1 MGKIIKEIAQKQR
14 DGSYERIALG
24 ATKVSE
30 LQNDSEFLTKDSAVL
45 EDYPKYEEFGAVA
58 FSNKY
63 KDLDGKP
70 APYTLPI
77 ASEFELGGVMIGP
90 QGLTISENGYLNAK
104 TATDTELGVVQVDG
118 TTVKVDEAGVIS
130 VVKTEH
136 SPIPATSSSL
146 GVVKPDNMTTKVMAD
161 GTMYVNIAAVAP
173 LASAI
178 TPGVV
183 QPDGTTIKIDEEGI
197 ISASQAQ
204 HSPTPATTT
213 QIGAVKPDGVSIM
226 IDSDGTL
233 WIPPDL
239 GVPNDI
245 KMVRGTYSGTQNS
258 RSKKVHVD
266 IGIAPI
272 YVVVHGPSTHSAG
285 WVTGIAEIM
294 SDHMMANINW
304 DIESDY
310 SMTDVTRFDSTYLD
324 ESGFYIREFQLSGNT
339 YDYVAF
345 YY

>member
-30 LQNDSEFLTKDSAVL
+30 LQNDSEFLTKDSTVL

-118 TTVKVDEAGVIS
+118 TTVKVNEAGVIS

-136 SPIPATSSSL
+136 SPIPATL
-146 GVVKPDNMTTKVMAD
+146 TQIGAVK
-161 GTMYVNIAAVAP
+161 
-173 LASAI
+173 
-178 TPGVV
+178 
-183 QPDGTTIKIDEEGI
+183 PDGTTITIEPDGT

-204 HSPTPATTT
+204 HSPIIATTDYV
-213 QIGAVKPDGVSIM
+213 GVVKPDGTSIM
-226 IDSDGTL
+226 IDDDGTL

-239 GVPNDI
+239 GDPDGTL
-245 KMVRGTYSGTQNS
+245 KATRGIYTGTS
-258 RSKKVHVD
+258 SKGSTKIHID
-266 IGIAPI
+266 IGVAPI
-272 YVVVHGPSTHSAG
+272 YVVIHAPATNESFE
-285 WVTGIAEIM
+285 TGIAEIM
-294 SDHMMANINW
+294 SDHMMANVYWNYDGDYPEI
-304 DIESDY
+304 DI
-310 SMTDVTRFDSTYLD
+310 TRFSGEYLD
-324 ESGFYIREFQLSGNT
+324 DTGFYVKEFNRSGYT
-339 YDYVAF
+339 YDYVA
-345 YY
+345 YYMKY